1 MTSKE
6 CEMACLSCR
15 PQSFVPF
22 RSWVTT
28 TGSPLSRQASG
39 QEAPCNRRATFSG
52 YFAQALEGPRPERTT
67 PKFRGTMDR
76 SIQLK
81 QNVSFCDNSV
91 RRKSGRELP
100 MDGFLWG
107 MQC

>member
-6 CEMACLSCR
+6 GEMACLPCR

-22 RSWVTT
+22 RSWMT
-28 TGSPLSRQASG
+28 SEEQWI
-39 QEAPCNRRATFSG
+39 E
-52 YFAQALEGPRPERTT
+52 
-67 PKFRGTMDR
+67 

-81 QNVSFCDNSV
+81 QNVSFCHNSV
-91 RRKSGRELP
+91 RHKSDRGLL